1 MNKVIYFVKN
11 NIGQTLILFIAAMIP
26 FKINVGNLAIIIAFI
41 FALYLGVSKKLNK
54 QNFKHI
60 GFYFPLAFF
69 LITVISGLTS
79 RNIHEGVRGIDK
91 NLLLVLIPFVLFAIK
106 RNNDALKQTLIV
118 FSFSTLL
125 ATIILIVYGL
135 IRILGGESL
144 EVFFFHEFSI
154 LFDLHAV
161 YYAICLA
168 ISAFTITHY
177 YLVDS
182 SVKEKKFWLIVISLF
197 ILLLGIFLTASK
209 AVIIVFS
216 ILYSIHLIS
225 FLKKGKARI
234 AILSFL
240 LLVGISVINIPL
252 LKNRFVEGLEFNIA
266 NFKPTNKLSEIKV
279 FNNNDKNEIS
289 DLELRYIFISIG
301 LYHLVQDN
309 EIFFGYGQGDIQDK
323 LDYYYMT
330 YGLAPNWYEGYN
342 VHNQYL
348 HILICYGIFT
358 LAFFLSYLVYSFY
371 YAIKFKSLL
380 HLFFLITICF
390 VFIFEVAL
398 VRNKGLILFYF
409 FNTLFLL
416 NYSNFEN
423 SNIRDKRGAK

>member
-1 MNKVIYFVKN
+1 MNKVTYFVKN

-26 FKINVGNLAIIIAFI
+26 FKINFGNLAIIIAFI
-41 FALYLGVSKKLNK
+41 FALYLGVSKKLDK

-60 GFYFPLAFF
+60 GFFFPLAFF

-91 NLLLVLIPFVLFAIK
+91 NLLLILIPFVLFAIK
-106 RNNDALKQTLIV
+106 RNNDALKQTLVV
-118 FSFSTLL
+118 FSLSTLL
-125 ATIILIVYGL
+125 SAIILILYGL
-135 IRILGGESL
+135 TRVLRGESP
-144 EVFFFHEFSI
+144 EVLFFHEFSI
-154 LFDLHAV
+154 LFDQHAV

-168 ISAFTITHY
+168 ISTFTITHY
-177 YLVDS
+177 YLRDP
-182 SVKEKKFWLIVISLF
+182 SVKEKKFWLTLISLF
-197 ILLLGIFLTASK
+197 ILLLGVFLSASK
-209 AVIIVFS
+209 AVIFIFS

-225 FLKKGKARI
+225 FLKNGKARI

-240 LLVGISVINIPL
+240 LLVGISVVNIPV
-252 LKNRFVEGLEFNIA
+252 LKNRFIQGLEFNIT
-266 NFKPTNKLSEIKV
+266 NFKPTNELSEIKV
-279 FNNNDKNEIS
+279 FNNNDKDEIS
-289 DLELRYIFISIG
+289 DLELRYIFASIG

-348 HILICYGIFT
+348 HILICYGVFT

-371 YAIKFKSLL
+371 CAIKHKSLL
-380 HLFFLITICF
+380 HFFFLVTICF
-390 VFIFEVAL
+390 VFFFEVAL

-409 FNTLFLL
+409 FNTFFLL
-416 NYSNFEN
+416 NYLNFEN
-423 SNIRDKRGAK
+423 SNIRNERSTQ